1 MKILVIKT
9 NAHLTKEAKEA
20 MRVEVDRAIETGV
33 MFLDGGLELETV
45 EVDEF
50 NIVNKPHVE
59 KSISSKESVMNAERV
74 EHGNSL

>member
-9 NAHLTKEAKEA
+9 NARLTKEAKEA
-20 MRVEVDRAIETGV
+20 MRLEVDRAIETGV
-33 MFLDGGLELETV
+33 MFLDGGLELETI

-59 KSISSKESVMNAERV
+59 EKSISSKE
-74 EHGNSL
+74 